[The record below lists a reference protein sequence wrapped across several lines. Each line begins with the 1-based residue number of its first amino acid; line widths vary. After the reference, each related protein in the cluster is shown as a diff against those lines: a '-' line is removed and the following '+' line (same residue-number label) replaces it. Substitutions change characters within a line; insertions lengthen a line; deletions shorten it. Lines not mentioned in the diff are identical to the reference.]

1 MTLKAQGTSQNRD
14 ESIIRPEDQGI
25 SFNTVFSVYDRK
37 AASINSQCGCL
48 NNIYIVVTSFDTFTD
63 MSVKSSGPTLDD
75 QSEVWK
81 YPTVVAAQKMKVENG
96 SSVVGSKL

>member
-1 MTLKAQGTSQNRD
+1 
-14 ESIIRPEDQGI
+14 
-25 SFNTVFSVYDRK
+25 
-37 AASINSQCGCL
+37 
-48 NNIYIVVTSFDTFTD
+48 

-96 SSVVGSKL
+96 SSVVGSKLQADCEALCIHGANLFVEIFWTIWHSYADNMINKHGTLGQESMSDPKFEYR

>member
-1 MTLKAQGTSQNRD
+1 M
-14 ESIIRPEDQGI
+14 
-25 SFNTVFSVYDRK
+25 
-37 AASINSQCGCL
+37 
-48 NNIYIVVTSFDTFTD
+48 VTSFDTFTD